1 MEIVVVAG
9 LLLFTLVAFIP
20 KYEKSRNV
28 TERTDFML
36 DITNSLFGTNVE
48 RYSIDDMKSI
58 LNALDAGY
66 DASIVDKHIV
76 YQRTRYGKKIV
87 YIVNTTGIIESSSA
101 PLVFDAKSFCPKEG
115 DILKWE
121 DHFISRYHT
130 IKENGNNSD
139 VSDIVLD
146 ILK

>member
-1 MEIVVVAG
+1 MEIVVVIALI
-9 LLLFTLVAFIP
+9 LLAVVAFIP
-20 KYEKSRNV
+20 KDPKCV
-28 TERTDFML
+28 KTTERTEFMM
-36 DITNSLFGTNVE
+36 DVTNLLFGTNAE
-48 RYSIDDMKSI
+48 KYSIDDMKSI

-115 DILKWE
+115 DIIKWE
-121 DHFISRYHT
+121 DHFISRYRA